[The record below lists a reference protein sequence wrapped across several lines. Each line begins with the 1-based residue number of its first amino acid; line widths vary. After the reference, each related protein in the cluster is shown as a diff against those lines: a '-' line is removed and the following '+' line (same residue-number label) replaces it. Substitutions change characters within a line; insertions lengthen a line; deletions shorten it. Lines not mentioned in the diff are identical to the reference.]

1 MITAFLITHL
11 LFFPSPI
18 TRDPSRPQEIAL
30 TQWGESWLGVA
41 HNNKA
46 GAAFY
51 EAGSLPKFAEVRVLK
66 DNIWVQ
72 YQVVESGIYLCE
84 TPHPNCNDETFRRM
98 YEPDAVILATCW
110 PREGETRGQFII
122 KILPTLDSVHDI
134 NYDSVHETSTQQTS
148 QKTNRDRRT
157 V

>member
-51 EAGSLPKFAEVRVLK
+51 EADTARVL
-66 DNIWVQ
+66 IGGEWIE
-72 YQVVESGIYLCE
+72 YQVIESGVYLCDVV
-84 TPHPNCNDETFRRM
+84 TPNCNDETFKRM
-98 YEPDAVILATCW
+98 YEPGAVILATCW
-110 PREGETRGQFII
+110 PRGEMTRGQWII
-122 KILPTLDSVHDI
+122 KILPVDSTGTTGVI
-134 NYDSVHETSTQQTS
+134 
-148 QKTNRDRRT
+148 KRT
-157 V
+157 VAV